1 MRTKGRK
8 FAKACGLALSGAI
21 KLLLASSP
29 AAAQSEQNLVWCKG
43 EDKASPQQQ
52 INGCT
57 ALIQS
62 GASRGQ
68 ELARYYFAR
77 AGGYLQEQEVD
88 SAMKDLDAGLALDP
102 ENAVAFYNR
111 AVGYEA
117 KGEPATCAERL

>member
-1 MRTKGRK
+1 MRTSVA
-8 FAKACGLALSGAI
+8 FATACGLALSGAI
-21 KLLLASSP
+21 KLFLASGP
-29 AAAQSEQNLVWCKG
+29 AEAQSDQNLVWCKG

-62 GASRGQ
+62 GTSHGQ
-68 ELARYYFAR
+68 ELARYYFGR
-77 AGGYLQEQEVD
+77 AVGYLQEHELD
-88 SAMKDLDAGLALDP
+88 SAIKDLDAGLALDP

-117 KGEPATCAERL
+117 KGDDRGCAERL